1 MPEYRVHL
9 TRTIL
14 VRKIVHVTAGDEH
27 KARRAALC
35 GDDGHDYCDESAGRR
50 RIVSVEKIAS
60 ATSLAADC

>member
-14 VRKIVHVTAGDEH
+14 VHKIVYVVADDEH

-50 RIVSVEKIAS
+50 RILSVERTAS
-60 ATSLAADC
+60 ATSPAADC